1 MITLLLHIPP
11 TSSSP
16 YPLFYTVLLS
26 LLSSH
31 TARRQRSGPRLRD
44 PALLPRN
51 SLRTHK
57 SNTVTPRK
65 SSRRRVGHH
74 PSAVE
79 RHAPLLLRAAS
90 PVPSSDAAPAVLPHA
105 ARHIQHIPGA
115 VSFHSFVTPSPSPK
129 SQLFFALLL
138 LPLSPRLSQSLS
150 LRLRRR
156 QARRALLR
164 HAIALLAQRRRTG
177 SVAHANQRTAHTPFL
192 GECDV

>member
-16 YPLFYTVLLS
+16 YPLFYTVPLS

-31 TARRQRSGPRLRD
+31 TARHQRSGPRLRD
-44 PALLPRN
+44 PALLPRD

-65 SSRRRVGHH
+65 SSRRRVNHH

-79 RHAPLLLRAAS
+79 RLAPLLLRTAS
-90 PVPSSDAAPAVLPHA
+90 PVPSGDAAPTLLSHA
-105 ARHIQHIPGA
+105 PRHIQHLPGA
-115 VSFHSFVTPSPSPK
+115 VSLHPFVTPSLSPH

-164 HAIALLAQRRRTG
+164 HAFALLAQRRRSG
-177 SVAHANQRTAHTPFL
+177 SVTHADQRTAHTPFL